1 MIRMVE
7 QYNMQDRGEKIKENP
22 KIREWDRIFM
32 FLKIAQGMP
41 SFKMFF
47 FSNFTG
53 VWYPKF

>member
-1 MIRMVE
+1 
-7 QYNMQDRGEKIKENP
+7 
-22 KIREWDRIFM
+22 M

-53 VWYPKF
+53 VWYPKFQKSFSVGEKRKSYKTDILTLDVTICHN